1 MITMQTVLKQLTGK
15 DIYDSLIHLMTEG
28 FTDFAVVRKRYEHTM
43 GILKTK
49 LGEKIVTDTM
59 EAIQQQT
66 VSNLLFCGC
75 LGIKANLD
83 NFLNP
88 LARNFLDVDPET
100 YLREE
105 TAHRLP
111 EYMHAQVILEQFYA
125 LCAPGYQAQYEEIVA
140 YISYLETAAPK
151 LAHYY
156 GYLLGNEILPRII
169 PGYHTDMALTA
180 RYRMMLRVFF
190 GKECALPFRVT

>member
-1 MITMQTVLKQLTGK
+1 MITAKTLLKQLTGK
-15 DIYDSLIHLMTEG
+15 DIYESLIHFMTEE
-28 FTDFAVVRKRYEHTM
+28 FADFAAIRKRYEHAM
-43 GILKTK
+43 DILRTK
-49 LGEKIVTDTM
+49 LGGKIVTDTT
-59 EAIQQQT
+59 EAIRQPT
-66 VSNLLFCGC
+66 VSTLLFCGC

-88 LARNFLDVDPET
+88 LARNFLDVDSEI

-125 LCAPGYQAQYEEIVA
+125 LVSPSYQAQYEDVVA
-140 YISYLETAAPK
+140 YTSYLETVAPK

-156 GYLLGNEILPRII
+156 GYLLGNDLLPRII
-169 PGYHTDMALTA
+169 PGYHTDAVLNA
-180 RYRMMLRVFF
+180 RYRMMLRVYF
-190 GKECALPFRVT
+190 GQECVLPFMVT

>member
-1 MITMQTVLKQLTGK
+1 MITAKTLLKQLTGK
-15 DIYDSLIHLMTEG
+15 DIYESLIHFMTEE
-28 FTDFAVVRKRYEHTM
+28 FADFAAIRKRYEHAM
-43 GILKTK
+43 DILRTK
-49 LGEKIVTDTM
+49 LGGEIVTDTT
-59 EAIQQQT
+59 EAIRQQT

-88 LARNFLDVDPET
+88 LARNFLDVDSEI

-125 LCAPGYQAQYEEIVA
+125 LVSPSYQAQ
-140 YISYLETAAPK
+140 TRM
-151 LAHYY
+151 
-156 GYLLGNEILPRII
+156 LLRIPATWKPQHPSWRTI
-169 PGYHTDMALTA
+169 TGTYWEMI
-180 RYRMMLRVFF
+180 FF
-190 GKECALPFRVT
+190 PVLSQDITQMRC